1 MLNSNP
7 DIQRILTVDDNPY
20 TLRIVEHALDKAGYE
35 VLTANS
41 GQDAMNVIQKH
52 GLPHLAIVDIN
63 MPVMD
68 GFEFCRTVHQF
79 SDLPVIMLTAV
90 NEEET
95 IIKSIEEFA
104 EDYII
109 KPFSPNELI
118 ARVKRV
124 LRRIGTFS
132 YALAPV
138 TKIDERLSID
148 FANREVIVDE
158 EKSSLTPTETK
169 LLYVLMRNAGQVVTT
184 DFLLRRI
191 WPLEEAYEDR
201 LHVHVHRLRRKIE
214 LNPSK
219 PEYIISERGSGYSF
233 PSKPVHTTIMDRIA
247 AAAGTTTSNSVND

>member
-7 DIQRILTVDDNPY
+7 EIQRILAVDDNPY

-35 VLTANS
+35 VLTASS
-41 GQDAMNVIQKH
+41 GQDAMHVIQKH

-124 LRRIGTFS
+124 LRRIGVFT
-132 YALAPV
+132 YALAPI
-138 TKIDERLSID
+138 TKIDEHLSID
-148 FANREVIVDE
+148 FANREVVVAN
-158 EKSSLTPTETK
+158 EKTSLTPTAQ
-169 LLYVLMRNAGQVVTT
+169 L
-184 DFLLRRI
+184 
-191 WPLEEAYEDR
+191 
-201 LHVHVHRLRRKIE
+201 
-214 LNPSK
+214 
-219 PEYIISERGSGYSF
+219 
-233 PSKPVHTTIMDRIA
+233 
-247 AAAGTTTSNSVND
+247 